1 MFGGKNIQSI
11 VVYHPGG
18 NFLYRAGEEG
28 IRSINLRPPD
38 EPGQSGWFLLKR
50 KDEPDM
56 YVNSIVVVET
66 ILSPE
71 VSKKP

>member
-1 MFGGKNIQSI
+1 MFEGKDIQSI

-18 NFLYRAGEEG
+18 NFLYRVGVEG
-28 IRSINLRPPD
+28 VLSINLRAPD

-56 YVNSIVVVET
+56 YVNSVFVVET
-66 ILSPE
+66 ILTPE
-71 VSKKP
+71 VSRK